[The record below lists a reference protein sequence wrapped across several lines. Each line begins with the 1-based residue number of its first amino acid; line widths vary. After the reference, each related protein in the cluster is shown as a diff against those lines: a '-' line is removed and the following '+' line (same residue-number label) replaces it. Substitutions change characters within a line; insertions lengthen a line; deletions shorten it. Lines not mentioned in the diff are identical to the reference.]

1 MKTKKC
7 NKCNEIKVIIDFHK
21 HKQTKDGHRN
31 ECKTCRIIETKL
43 NYEKNKNRYNEQSKN
58 WNKNNPEKRKLI
70 LKKHENNP
78 LIKLKSRVRHRIRQ
92 FLKTKNI
99 TKKNKTFQ
107 IVGLTPKELKVYLEN
122 KFEYGMTWENY
133 GIWHIDH
140 IIPLSS
146 VSEESKIYD
155 LCYYTNL
162 QPMWGNEN
170 LSKGKKIL

>member
-1 MKTKKC
+1 
-7 NKCNEIKVIIDFHK
+7 
-21 HKQTKDGHRN
+21 
-31 ECKTCRIIETKL
+31 
-43 NYEKNKNRYNEQSKN
+43 
-58 WNKNNPEKRKLI
+58 
-70 LKKHENNP
+70 
-78 LIKLKSRVRHRIRQ
+78 
-92 FLKTKNI
+92 
-99 TKKNKTFQ
+99 
-107 IVGLTPKELKVYLEN
+107 
-122 KFEYGMTWENY
+122 MTWENY

>member
-7 NKCNEIKVIIDFHK
+7 NKCNEIKVVTDFHK
-21 HKQTKDGHRN
+21 NKKTNDGYRN

-43 NYEKNKNRYNEQSKN
+43 NYEKNK
-58 WNKNNPEKRKLI
+58 
-70 LKKHENNP
+70 
-78 LIKLKSRVRHRIRQ
+78 
-92 FLKTKNI
+92 
-99 TKKNKTFQ
+99 TFE
-107 IVGLTPKELKVYLEN
+107 IVGLTPVELKVYLEN

-133 GIWHIDH
+133 GVWHIDH
-140 IIPLSS
+140 LIPLSS
-146 VSEESKIYD
+146 VNEESKIYD